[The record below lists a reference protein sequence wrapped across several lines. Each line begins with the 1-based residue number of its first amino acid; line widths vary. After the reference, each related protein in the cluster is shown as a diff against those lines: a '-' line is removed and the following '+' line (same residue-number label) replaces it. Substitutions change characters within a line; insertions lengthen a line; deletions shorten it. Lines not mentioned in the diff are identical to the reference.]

1 MNCVLK
7 LCVYLKRGL
16 SNLHEKML
24 CRFIKLEVNIG
35 LAWNGLAQGEVLIFT
50 IKDERM
56 EEILPRVKNCRNG
69 GETVEENTRG
79 IWWYSSSKEK
89 FPFYRVTRNFFQC
102 ARHTREI
109 CSKGIHWRPT
119 STPLSQNITHVAG
132 KYFRIYAMF
141 HATRRKTNIL
151 PWT

>member
-1 MNCVLK
+1 
-7 LCVYLKRGL
+7 
-16 SNLHEKML
+16 ML

-79 IWWYSSSKEK
+79 IWWYTSSKEK
-89 FPFYRVTRNFFQC
+89 FPFYRVNAKFFSVC
-102 ARHTREI
+102 TTHKRDLFKRDPLAAHKHPAVSKYYARR
-109 CSKGIHWRPT
+109 
-119 STPLSQNITHVAG
+119 G
-132 KYFRIYAMF
+132 KIF
-141 HATRRKTNIL
+141 
-151 PWT
+151 

>member
-7 LCVYLKRGL
+7 LCVYLERGL

-35 LAWNGLAQGEVLIFT
+35 LAWNGLAQGDSLFSRL
-50 IKDERM
+50 K
-56 EEILPRVKNCRNG
+56 
-69 GETVEENTRG
+69 TRG
-79 IWWYSSSKEK
+79 WKK
-89 FPFYRVTRNFFQC
+89 FYRALKIVVMGVKRWRKIPEGSGGIPRRKRNFRSIVLTRNFFQC